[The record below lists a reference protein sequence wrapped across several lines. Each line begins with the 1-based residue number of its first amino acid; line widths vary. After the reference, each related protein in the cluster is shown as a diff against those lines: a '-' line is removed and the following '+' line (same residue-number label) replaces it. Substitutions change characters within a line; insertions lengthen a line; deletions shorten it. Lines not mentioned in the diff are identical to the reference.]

1 MERGSTAAAL
11 VAGKPFPAAAPRRR
25 DSNPVFQGP
34 NQPGFGSGLAYMT
47 CVIYLWP
54 KRGSGRPVEVES
66 MAGAGPRGVTSPA
79 SGVHGFPGATGYGN
93 WRKGI
98 KELGCSS
105 PRVQVGRGGRAGG
118 LASLTG
124 GESRA
129 ALGVRDDGVRLRAPG
144 SHVKLRGRSADVE
157 GGSTRQERHWRRAI
171 AAA

>member
-11 VAGKPFPAAAPRRR
+11 VAGKPFPAAAPHRI

-66 MAGAGPRGVTSPA
+66 MAGAGPRCVTSA
-79 SGVHGFPGATGYGN
+79 TSGVHGFPGATGYGN

-98 KELGCSS
+98 KESGCSS
-105 PRVQVGRGGRAGG
+105 LRVQVGRGGHAW
-118 LASLTG
+118 
-124 GESRA
+124 
-129 ALGVRDDGVRLRAPG
+129 GVGV
-144 SHVKLRGRSADVE
+144 VD
-157 GGSTRQERHWRRAI
+157 RR
-171 AAA
+171 